1 MEYSLEKAVGKAIVL
16 AVEFPGVK
24 IDRNEFLQK
33 NFSKYFEPLMVNEII
48 NTSPIEAKVDDKI
61 LNEIAIN
68 CIDYEKYKVT
78 LLSAGAGVG
87 GITTVPAD
95 MVQYFAHVFRISQK
109 LAYVYGWP
117 DIFNCGDDIDKT
129 FDEETQKIFF
139 IFMGVMYGVDGAVSI
154 LKELNKCLGEKIAKD
169 LIRQSLT
176 KTVWYPVLKEIAKQL
191 GIKITKK
198 NLSNFVYK
206 SIPIISGAIAGG
218 MTYYAFSVGAERLHA
233 SLKKYPVK

>member
-33 NFSKYFEPLMVNEII
+33 NFSKYFEPSMVNEII

-129 FDEETQKIFF
+129 FDEEFF
-139 IFMGVMYGVDGAVSI
+139 AL
-154 LKELNKCLGEKIAKD
+154 LKKD
-169 LIRQSLT
+169 ED
-176 KTVWYPVLKEIAKQL
+176 KDFAKQIVTTFCENRKAL
-191 GIKITKK
+191 EILVSE
-198 NLSNFVYK
+198 NLIGYELDRVYK
-206 SIPIISGAIAGG
+206 VDLALMFEALTEIVYLKSPVPVAINEIVELA
-218 MTYYAFSVGAERLHA
+218 
-233 SLKKYPVK
+233 KKYSTEKSSRFVNGVLSAICKKI